1 MVSGQQNQCRWKFFW
16 GPVNEID
23 ALYAV
28 ECVDFGKVDALYA
41 IECVDFGKVDALYA
55 IQCVD
60 FGKVGICDQTI
71 G

>member
-1 MVSGQQNQCRWKFFW
+1 MVSGQQNQCRWKFFG

-41 IECVDFGKVDALYA
+41 IECVDFGKV
-55 IQCVD
+55 
-60 FGKVGICDQTI
+60 GICDQTI